1 MAGSRNR
8 GFVSPMHLQHTRAIV
23 RLSWPI
29 LVAQLAILAS
39 GVADTVMTGHYG
51 ATHLAAIGI
60 GAGIWITVF
69 ITLMGVLLGLSP
81 LIARHFGAD
90 ELEAIGEQVRQGL
103 CLALALSALG
113 VALLSFP
120 RPLLELMQVPPE
132 VAAIAMRYL
141 CVIAWGL
148 PAALLVR
155 VFYGLTPAVGRPRP
169 VMMINLIA
177 LFIKIPLSYALLRGL
192 YGLPELGG
200 VGCAVGS
207 VAMFWTM
214 LLLAFLFV
222 LFDPFYRRF
231 HILRGSFRPYWPV
244 LKRILGVG
252 VPIGVAHFVEVTSF
266 TFMTLFLARLGAQVS
281 AAHQVI
287 ANLAVVLFMVP
298 LSLGIGTS
306 VLIGQSLGRG
316 DPHHAREVTLAGLR
330 LASGIALVLV
340 SLLLLLSRRVLD
352 LYTND
357 RVVLELTLSLL
368 PLLALFHIFDA
379 VQGLA
384 VNALRGYQQ
393 TLVPTL
399 IYVACLWGIGL
410 AGGRQLTFDGLHW
423 PSVGLNLPPQG
434 VAGMWAAAVASLV
447 LAGSGVLAYLL
458 QVSRWKAQL

>member
-1 MAGSRNR
+1 
-8 GFVSPMHLQHTRAIV
+8 MHLAHTRAIV

-51 ATHLAAIGI
+51 VTHLAAIGI

-69 ITLMGVLLGLSP
+69 ITLMGVLLGLAP
-81 LIARHFGAD
+81 LIARHFGAG
-90 ELEAIGEQVRQGL
+90 ELQAIGEHIRQGL
-103 CLALALSALG
+103 CLALALSVLG

-120 RPLLELMQVPPE
+120 GPLLELMRVPLE
-132 VAAIAMRYL
+132 VAEIAVRYL
-141 CVIAWGL
+141 RAIAWGM

-155 VFYGLTPAVGRPRP
+155 VFYGWTPAVGRPRP
-169 VMMINLIA
+169 VMLVNLAA
-177 LFIKIPLSYALLRGL
+177 LFVKIPLSYALLRGL

-207 VAMFWTM
+207 VGMFWTM
-214 LLLAFLFV
+214 LLLAFLLV
-222 LFDPFYRRF
+222 VFDPFYRRF
-231 HILRGSFRPYWPV
+231 HIFRGSFRPQWQV
-244 LKRILGVG
+244 LKRILKVG
-252 VPIGVAHFVEVTSF
+252 VPIGVAQFVEVTSF
-266 TFMTLFLARLGAQVS
+266 TFMALFLARLGAQVS

-306 VLIGQSLGRG
+306 VLIGQSLGRA

-330 LASGIALVLV
+330 LSSAIALILIC
-340 SLLLLLSRRVLD
+340 LLLLLSRRVVSF
-352 LYTND
+352 YTND
-357 RVVLELTLSLL
+357 PAVTQLAVSLL
-368 PLLALFHIFDA
+368 PLLALYHLFDA

-393 TLVPTL
+393 TLIPTL

-410 AGGRQLTFDGLHW
+410 AGGWQLTFGGLHW
-423 PSVGLNLPPQG
+423 PSIGLNLPPQG
-434 VAGMWAAAVASLV
+434 VVGMWSAAVASLV

-458 QVSRWKAQL
+458 QVSQWKARA